1 MSKKIFLVIVA
12 FLGTIIGLWVWTFVA
27 PSNSISIGGSASVDP
42 LMQRLTNQYKKNN
55 KTKFSYSSTGSGSG
69 ITNVKNGVYKA
80 GFISKAVPSS
90 DKTFEDYNLI
100 NDNSSFFLN
109 NEEKDKSQEG
119 YYNYLVNKREKIEND
134 KENMHYV
141 TFAHDSIVFI
151 YNIKDLNFEPFVGH
165 LKFVIDSVQT
175 FEDKQ
180 SEVLPK
186 LDSQAIEILKRIYEN
201 DSPNTLWTW
210 QDLAYWLAENEKES
224 ETKEDLMAKA
234 KKVSSKKIIPY
245 TTTPGSG
252 TRSSFQTI
260 TNNQVTPGAASHAYN
275 SNGAI
280 FSQINYSA
288 GSFGYLSMNYA
299 INTRD
304 HQKFSNLK
312 TAIIAKDGEEYNIAD
327 TNQNNWERYPL
338 YRPFIGLFKSSYTEA
353 ELKII
358 ANFMYWMSNS
368 KDVEDIYEHEYLIKV
383 LKSQPIEQNENVLL
397 NEKK

>member
-12 FLGTIIGLWVWTFVA
+12 FLSAIIGLWVWTFVA

-42 LMQRLTNQYKKNN
+42 LMQRLTNNYKKNN

-69 ITNVKNGVYKA
+69 IKNVKNGVYKA
-80 GFISKAVPSS
+80 GFISKAVPST
-90 DKTFEDYNLI
+90 DNTFEEYNLI
-100 NDNSSFFLN
+100 NDNLEFFLN
-109 NEEKDKSQEG
+109 EQQTDKTQDG
-119 YYNYLVNKREKIEND
+119 YYNYIVESRESKSND

-141 TFAHDSIVFI
+141 TFARDSIVFI
-151 YNIKDLNFEPFVGH
+151 YNIKGLNFEPFVQKLEFAIASPKVLEGH
-165 LKFVIDSVQT
+165 QDET
-175 FEDKQ
+175 
-180 SEVLPK
+180 LPK

-201 DSPNTLWTW
+201 ESPNTLCTW
-210 QDLAYWLAENEKES
+210 QELAYILAGED
-224 ETKEDLMAKA
+224 ETLKAKA
-234 KKVSSKKIIPY
+234 ANVSTKRIIPY

-260 TNNQVTPGAASHAYN
+260 TNNQVTPGMASHAYN

-304 HQKFSNLK
+304 YKKFSNLK
-312 TAIIAKDGEEYNIAD
+312 TVIINKDGVEYNIAD
-327 TNQNNWERYPL
+327 INQNNWENYPL
-338 YRPFIGLFKSSYTEA
+338 YRPFIGLFKSSYQEL
-353 ELKII
+353 ELKTIT
-358 ANFMYWMSNS
+358 NFMYWMSNS

-383 LKSQPIEQNENVLL
+383 LNAQPIKQNENVLL
-397 NEKK
+397 NEKN